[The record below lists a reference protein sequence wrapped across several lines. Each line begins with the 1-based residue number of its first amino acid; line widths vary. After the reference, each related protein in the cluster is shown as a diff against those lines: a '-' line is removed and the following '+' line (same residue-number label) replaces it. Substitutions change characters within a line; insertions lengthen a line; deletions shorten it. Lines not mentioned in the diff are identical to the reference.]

1 MWEYVI
7 LFKKIFTSI
16 TYYHFIITARK
27 NISSGNET
35 ILKKTLLASHQL
47 KS

>member
-16 TYYHFIITARK
+16 TYYHFIITAR
-27 NISSGNET
+27 
-35 ILKKTLLASHQL
+35 ILLVI
-47 KS
+47 KSKVS